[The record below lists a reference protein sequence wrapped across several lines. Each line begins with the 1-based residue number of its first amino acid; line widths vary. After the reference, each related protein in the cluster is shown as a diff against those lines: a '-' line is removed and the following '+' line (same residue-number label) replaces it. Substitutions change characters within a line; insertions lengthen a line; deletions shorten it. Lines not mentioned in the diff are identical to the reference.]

1 MDGVRHPEGH
11 EAVAAVAVE
20 VVDVMEEAEGDP
32 GLEDSGGAERL
43 VEATELGFSAWMGRV
58 RMLMQ
63 KEMSNKSNNN
73 KPTVINLHPAVQ
85 GGLLKGN
92 HDC

>member
-1 MDGVRHPEGH
+1 
-11 EAVAAVAVE
+11 
-20 VVDVMEEAEGDP
+20 MEEAEGDP

-43 VEATELGFSAWMGRV
+43 VEATELRFSAWMEKV
-58 RMLMQ
+58 RTLMQ
-63 KEMSNKSNNN
+63 KEMSTKRDNK

-92 HDC
+92 RYC

>member
-1 MDGVRHPEGH
+1 M
-11 EAVAAVAVE
+11 AVAVE

-32 GLEDSGGAERL
+32 GLEDSGRAERL
-43 VEATELGFSAWMGRV
+43 VEVTELGFSAWMEKV

-63 KEMSNKSNNN
+63 KEMSTQRKSK

-92 HDC
+92 HSC